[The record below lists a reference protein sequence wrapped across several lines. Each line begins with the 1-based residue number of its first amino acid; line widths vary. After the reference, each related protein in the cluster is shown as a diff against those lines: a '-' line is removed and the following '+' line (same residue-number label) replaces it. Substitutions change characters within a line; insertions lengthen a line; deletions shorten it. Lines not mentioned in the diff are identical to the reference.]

1 MAYKDILKPMP
12 RRPWLAGA
20 DPGPAELKLR
30 KVEVP
35 KVPRWLLIWR
45 GIQWQIAIFIFMF
58 ARMGDAIRR
67 DKSLRTKGRRLRE
80 LFERVG
86 GTGIKIGQQM
96 AMRVDFLPYAVT
108 RELDKLMDA
117 VKPFPLKEAI
127 TRIESSLGRPVDEM
141 FTDIDPEPIGS
152 ASIACVW
159 AATLVTGE
167 RVAIKVRRPGIE
179 RLFMADVELVA
190 MMTHIMEALSVV
202 RPGFMKNLRT
212 EMREMF
218 MTELD
223 FVQEAN
229 YQILFRRAVKKA
241 RIRWLSA
248 PKVFVEYSS
257 RDILTSKF
265 VNGTLALDV
274 LNALE
279 TNDQALL
286 DELRVKGIRPKKMG
300 QRILD
305 LSYWMRLESIFFH
318 SDPHP
323 GNIFVMPGNK
333 LVLIDFGA
341 CGMNQTLTIES
352 EVEMTRRML
361 SGDAAGAVNAS
372 MASQAPFPNMDLSRY
387 AKIMERVFWKRY
399 VDIKSKQSEWWERT
413 TAGAWLMIMDVMRDF
428 QVPANINML
437 RLIRSSLLYD
447 TLAFRLNPDID
458 FIKTFRKWG
467 KGAAK
472 RNRRAARKARKRD
485 RKFRNARVIKGV
497 GDLKE
502 TADRGGFWLN
512 QFMRTIPKRLAVV
525 ASQASYVISQMIKL
539 GMTYLFLL
547 TLGGAGV
554 AAYMAIFGDM
564 ELTSYTESFKSALQT
579 ASSSP
584 VFIVVAVILLFQSLG
599 HIQKKLREKE

>member
-1 MAYKDILKPMP
+1 MAYKDILKPLP

-30 KVEVP
+30 KVQMP

-45 GIQWQIAIFIFMF
+45 GLQWQIAVFIFMF
-58 ARMGDAIRR
+58 GRLVDTIRR
-67 DKSLRTKGRRLRE
+67 DKSMRTKGRRLRE

-127 TRIESSLGRPVDEM
+127 ERIESSLGRPIDEM
-141 FTDIDPEPIGS
+141 FTEIQPKPIGS

-159 AATLVTGE
+159 AATLMTGE
-167 RVAIKVRRPGIE
+167 RVAIKVRRPGVE
-179 RLFMADVELVA
+179 RLFMADVELVS
-190 MMTHIMEALSVV
+190 MMTRMMEALSVV

-218 MTELD
+218 MSELD

-229 YQILFRRAVKKA
+229 YQILFRRSVKKA
-241 RIRWLSA
+241 KIRWLSA

-265 VNGTLALDV
+265 VDGTLALDL
-274 LNALE
+274 LNALD
-279 TNDQALL
+279 TNDQKLL
-286 DELRVKGIRPKKMG
+286 GELRAKGIKPDRIG
-300 QRILD
+300 QRVLD

-323 GNIFVMPGNK
+323 GNIFVLPDNK
-333 LVLIDFGA
+333 LSLIDFGS
-341 CGMNQTLTIES
+341 CGMNQIFTAEA
-352 EVEMTRRML
+352 EVEMTRRLLLCDM
-361 SGDAAGAVNAS
+361 AGAVDVTL
-372 MASQAPFPNMDLSRY
+372 ASQSPFPAMDLSRY
-387 AKIMERVFWKRY
+387 AKILERVFWKRY
-399 VDIKSKQSEWWERT
+399 VDIESKQSEWWERT
-413 TAGAWLMIMDVMRDF
+413 SAGAWLMIMDVMRDF

-447 TLAFRLNPDID
+447 TLAFRLNPEID
-458 FIKTFRKWG
+458 FLKTFKQWA
-467 KGAAK
+467 KSAAK
-472 RNRRAARKARKRD
+472 RQRRADRRAGERDRKYRAARI
-485 RKFRNARVIKGV
+485 IKTA
-497 GDLKE
+497 GDLQE
-502 TADRGGFWLN
+502 TADRGGFWIN
-512 QFMRTIPKRLAVV
+512 QFIRTIPKKLSAV
-525 ASQASYVISQMIKL
+525 ASQSSYVMATMIKL
-539 GMTYLFLL
+539 GLTYLLLL
-547 TLGGAGV
+547 TLGGAAV
-554 AAYMAIFGDM
+554 VAYMAIFGDS
-564 ELTSYTESFKSALQT
+564 ELTSYTESFKSGLQA

-584 VFIVVAVILLFQSLG
+584 VFIVVAVLLLFQSLG